1 LREASAVYQITRKN
15 RIKEQLQLCHAN
27 GDVACTLDV
36 DINVDRMTAKI
47 SDAYDQLGRVQN
59 ELMKDQTS
67 EKLIEEYGKA
77 VALVLT
83 AIFGDEGCA
92 KILDFYEDNYTEC
105 LIDILPFVSDEI
117 MPKIREASKARKVQ
131 LQALLEK

>member
-1 LREASAVYQITRKN
+1 MYQIKRKN

-36 DINVDRMTAKI
+36 DINVDRMTAQI
-47 SDAYDQLGRVQN
+47 SKAYDQLGRAQN
-59 ELMKDQTS
+59 ELMKDRTS

-77 VALVLT
+77 VVLVLT
-83 AIFGDEGCA
+83 AIFGEDGCK

-105 LIDILPFVSDEI
+105 LLDILPFVSGEI
-117 MPKIREASKARKVQ
+117 MPKIREASQARKEQ
-131 LQALLEK
+131 LEALMKE